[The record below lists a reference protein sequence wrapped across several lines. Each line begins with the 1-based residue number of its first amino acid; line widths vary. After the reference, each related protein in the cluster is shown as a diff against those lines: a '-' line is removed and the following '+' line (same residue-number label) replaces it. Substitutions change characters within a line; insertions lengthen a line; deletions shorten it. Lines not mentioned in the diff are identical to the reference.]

1 MGNFEDFVK
10 MIVKICTGCM
20 SKQTHSQMDNKILT
34 KLFYAPTTKYSWLRK
49 LYKVSLLCILMS
61 WRKLPNL
68 HPFCSGQC

>member
-1 MGNFEDFVK
+1 

-61 WRKLPNL
+61 
-68 HPFCSGQC
+68 